1 MRILFANHTAAWSG
15 GEVSLM
21 RLVHTLGADHDV
33 AVACPP
39 RGPLAEAVD
48 REGALRLRLPPV
60 EASLRL
66 HPVRTPVGLVQ
77 IGAGGAA
84 LALAARRFRA
94 EVVHANTPRAGLM
107 GAVARRLGGP
117 PFIVRAHE
125 HVPLTPVGRA
135 VRGVILRSASAVVAV
150 SDYTARRFD
159 EGLPRPFATRVYNS
173 IDHARFDPDRVQ
185 PAPLREELGIAPGA
199 ALLGQVAQI
208 TPWKGQ
214 DTAIRALAELR
225 RAGIDAHL
233 VLVGGIAFAGKA
245 VRYDNP
251 GYLRALERL
260 AGELRLLDRVH
271 FLGQRDDVPQILR
284 ALDLTLLPSWDE
296 PFGLATVESMALGTP
311 PLVSDVGAGPE
322 IVEDGV
328 SGRLLPPRR
337 PELWAA
343 AAAQLLRDRDGLQ
356 RLAEG
361 GPPAAA
367 RFRDDVHAREMLL
380 VYERAAA
387 RPPSPAAA
395 VPGRRQRPRAD
406 DVVEAAPWPP

>member
-15 GEVSLM
+15 AEVSLM
-21 RLVHTLGADHDV
+21 RLVHTLRPDHDV

-39 RGPLAEAVD
+39 RGPLADAVD
-48 REGALRLRLPPV
+48 RAGVLRLRLPPV
-60 EASLRL
+60 DVSLRL
-66 HPVRTPVGLVQ
+66 HPVRTPAGVAQ
-77 IGAGGAA
+77 IAAGGVA
-84 LALAARRFRA
+84 LALAAKRFHA
-94 EVVHANTPRAGLM
+94 DVVHANTPRAGLM
-107 GAVARRLGGP
+107 GAMARRLGGP

-135 VRGVILRSASAVVAV
+135 VRGVLLRSASAVVAV

-159 EGLPRPFATRVYNS
+159 EGLPHPCATRVYNS
-173 IDHARFDPDRVQ
+173 IDHSRFHPDHAE
-185 PAPLREELGIAPGA
+185 PAALREELRIPSDA

-214 DTAIRALAELR
+214 DTAIRALAALR
-225 RAGIDAHL
+225 REGVDAHL

-245 VRYDNP
+245 VRYDNH
-251 GYLRALERL
+251 GYLRGLERL
-260 AGELRLLDRVH
+260 AQELGVREHVH

-284 ALDLTLLPSWDE
+284 ALDLTLLPSWAE

-311 PLVSDVGAGPE
+311 PLVSDVGAGQE

-337 PELWAA
+337 PEVWAA
-343 AAAQLLRDRDGLQ
+343 AAAELLRNRDALE
-356 RLAEG
+356 RLARG

-367 RFRDDVHAREMLL
+367 RFSDDVHAREMLT

-387 RPPSPAAA
+387 PPPSPAAA
-395 VPGRRQRPRAD
+395 VPGQLRSRRAD
-406 DVVEAAPWPP
+406 NVVKAAPWPP